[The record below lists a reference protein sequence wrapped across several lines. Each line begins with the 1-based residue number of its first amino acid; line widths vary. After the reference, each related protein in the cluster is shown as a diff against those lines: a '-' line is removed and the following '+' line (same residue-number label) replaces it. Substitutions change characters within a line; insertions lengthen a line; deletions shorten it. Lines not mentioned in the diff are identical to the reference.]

1 MIDWFDVMRRAQGGE
16 AFDNLARQFNVTPE
30 QAYKAALAVMPAFA
44 MGLQRSMA
52 QPGSDPFRAMLGG
65 PFAAFWE
72 SATRANTPQARQQ
85 EQKLL
90 DQIFNNDDVS
100 RRVAQQAASF
110 SGIGVDVMNQ
120 MLPLITGILAGGFAR
135 VAQQHTALMASL
147 AASATKPPNVQD
159 DTTPI
164 GQSGA
169 GAWAEYWSRWL
180 TSESSPPRST
190 AMDEMAEAA
199 RDPQP
204 PPKSKPQEDGKAPP
218 ESVASGLEQAFEAG
232 LDLQRQHLEA
242 LQTIFDQ
249 FWGRSGK
256 T

>member
-30 QAYKAALAVMPAFA
+30 QAYKAALAVVPAFM

-85 EQKLL
+85 EQRLL
-90 DQIFNNDDVS
+90 DQIFNNDEVS

-120 MLPLITGILAGGFAR
+120 MLPLIAGILAGGLAR
-135 VAQQHTALMASL
+135 VAQQHTTLWASL
-147 AASATKPPNVQD
+147 AASAMKPPNVQD
-159 DTTPI
+159 DTTPV
-164 GQSGA
+164 GQIGA
-169 GAWAEYWSRWL
+169 GAWVDYWSRWFANEA
-180 TSESSPPRST
+180 TPPPQSN

-199 RDPQP
+199 RDPKRP
-204 PPKSKPQEDGKAPP
+204 PEPQNDDKAPD
-218 ESVASGLEQAFEAG
+218 SVASGLSQAFEAG
-232 LDLQRQHLEA
+232 QEFQRQHFEA
-242 LQTIFDQ
+242 LQSIFDQ
-249 FWGRSGK
+249 FWGGQKKS
-256 T
+256 